1 MKSICN
7 LYISPENCFYEVDH
21 CQHPLNELIPVV
33 MLKDVMDY
41 IASEKKNAQALAQAN
56 YDNQLELQE
65 QIIELTTWINKQ
77 KEDFNNDKQIIEYWC
92 KAFVIEH
99 GLGVEKD
106 RKIAKL
112 EAALSSGDKFYVF
125 HKVRQNEWVDLGM
138 FKVSSIKKI
147 KDYHQI
153 SFIK

>member
-7 LYISPENCFYEVDH
+7 LYINPENCFYEVDH
-21 CQHPLNELIPVV
+21 CQHPMNELIPVV

-77 KEDFNNDKQIIEYWC
+77 KEDFNDVQQSLDYWS
-92 KAFVIEH
+92 KEFVIER
-99 GLGVEKD
+99 GLGFEKD
-106 RKIAKL
+106 RKIIKL
-112 EAALSSGDKFYVF
+112 EEAL
-125 HKVRQNEWVDLGM
+125 RQCDEA
-138 FKVSSIKKI
+138 
-147 KDYHQI
+147 I
-153 SFIK
+153 SKAKESLK

>member
-77 KEDFNNDKQIIEYWC
+77 KEDFNDVQQSLDYWS
-92 KAFVIEH
+92 KEFVIER
-99 GLGVEKD
+99 GLGFEKD
-106 RKIAKL
+106 RKIIKL
-112 EAALSSGDKFYVF
+112 EEAL
-125 HKVRQNEWVDLGM
+125 RQCDEA
-138 FKVSSIKKI
+138 
-147 KDYHQI
+147 I
-153 SFIK
+153 SKAKESLK